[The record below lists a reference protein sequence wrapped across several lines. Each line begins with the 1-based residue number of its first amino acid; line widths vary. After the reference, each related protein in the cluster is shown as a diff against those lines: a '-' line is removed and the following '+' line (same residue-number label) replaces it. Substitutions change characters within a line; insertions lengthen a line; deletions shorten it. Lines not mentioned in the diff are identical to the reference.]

1 MTSKEKLAEVFDKVD
16 NASIE
21 LSIDTKALNRLI
33 LLIVEE
39 QFYDENRMLDVDA
52 LVTFANGIVSGL
64 ERARENIS
72 EAWHLLNEV
81 TTSKV
86 ADSLG
91 REQFSSTEG
100 TEGQT
105 E

>member
-52 LVTFANGIVSGL
+52 LVTFSNGIVSGL
-64 ERARENIS
+64 ERARESIS
-72 EAWHLLNEV
+72 EAWHMLNE
-81 TTSKV
+81 
-86 ADSLG
+86 L
-91 REQFSSTEG
+91 SSTEG